1 MSGCVYYRFKSANN
15 YDSITFDGVLLSVG
29 DLKRSIIEKVGLKNC
44 DLIIANA
51 QTEEEFLDEG
61 FRIPKNS
68 SVTIKRV
75 PMVRPRTVATEPVPL
90 MSVSRYVDADPEE
103 ERNSTHKVL
112 TATASEMQTVEGKT
126 SGSSLSAEDALA
138 EEDRRIEDLIN
149 KTDMAHQK
157 EIREYSY
164 GKGGKGKGKGF
175 GRGRSTGVPHAGYIC
190 KRCHKP
196 GHFVQECPTNGDPV
210 FDISKKCHAP
220 GIPVSYI
227 APDPN
232 GRILMGDGQTGVM
245 QPSAKGFGTYPS
257 NVNTTQIPDHLKCS
271 LCSSLY
277 RDAVLIMC
285 CQKTY
290 CDGCARTKLIAEGR
304 CPSCGKENCNAD
316 SLLPNKDVRDIIKA
330 FKAGR
335 VDTAPLISGVGPSQD
350 SAKSASSIQPSL
362 LPSPESSQSAP
373 SESFR
378 EATEKVETALSVEE
392 TVKGEK
398 SGASPRPLEATTAA
412 TIFEPSSTSQD
423 AKTGPSEQQEEKSS
437 ERAQAQTA
445 KMVRKDTDA
454 ESQSLVIAQAGAV
467 KAPIKVDKGPIRCF
481 TCGGVGHFQRDC
493 PQARQVQG
501 TPAHQLPSGYGRGMG
516 NEWIPPSSWAVAD
529 TWGRAEGWAGG
540 NRWPGGNGWGGP
552 PAWEGWV
559 QRPDGTWVEELYA
572 HRAYRGQAAAYH
584 GDKGTYQWEGWV
596 QRPDGTWVEDP
607 YAHRAYRGQ
616 AAAYHG
622 DKGTYGY
629 NEYSNGF
636 DDWASHEYPSRV
648 GDWRGW
654 WGEDSAAM
662 GKGRADPAADGK
674 GKGRNKGAGKG
685 SGKSGGAVGPTP
697 LSKEQ
702 FEALQSRVAQ
712 EPQET
717 YGRSPSKSSGL
728 KGHSDRLSDLR
739 SNKRLHESKANEG
752 VSCADE
758 DRINDFSDAEEKVKS
773 SRRRGFPETE

>member
-44 DLIIANA
+44 DLVIANA
-51 QTEEEFLDEG
+51 QTGEEFLDEG

-90 MSVSRYVDADPEE
+90 MSVSRYVVADPEE
-103 ERNSTHKVL
+103 ERNSPHKIL
-112 TATASEMQTVEGKT
+112 SATASEIPTVEGKT
-126 SGSSLSAEDALA
+126 SGSSLSVEEALA

-157 EIREYSY
+157 EIREYAY

-175 GRGRSTGVPHAGYIC
+175 GRGRFTGVPHAGYIC

-210 FDISKKCHAP
+210 FDVSKKCPAP

-245 QPSAKGFGTYPS
+245 QPSATAKGFGTYSS
-257 NVNTTQIPDHLKCS
+257 NANTTQIPDHLKCS
-271 LCSSLY
+271 LCASLY

-335 VDTAPLISGVGPSQD
+335 VDTAPLTNGVGHSQD
-350 SAKSASSIQPSL
+350 SAKPAASTQPSL
-362 LPSPESSQSAP
+362 LPARESSESTP

-378 EATEKVETALSVEE
+378 EATEKVETAMSVE
-392 TVKGEK
+392 VKNGKGEK
-398 SGASPRPLEATTAA
+398 SGASPRPLGATTPA
-412 TIFEPSSTSQD
+412 TVFEPSSTTQD

-437 ERAQAQTA
+437 DSAQAQTS

-454 ESQSLVIAQAGAV
+454 GVILVSSCV
-467 KAPIKVDKGPIRCF
+467 VNMR
-481 TCGGVGHFQRDC
+481 
-493 PQARQVQG
+493 
-501 TPAHQLPSGYGRGMG
+501 LP
-516 NEWIPPSSWAVAD
+516 
-529 TWGRAEGWAGG
+529 
-540 NRWPGGNGWGGP
+540 
-552 PAWEGWV
+552 
-559 QRPDGTWVEELYA
+559 
-572 HRAYRGQAAAYH
+572 
-584 GDKGTYQWEGWV
+584 
-596 QRPDGTWVEDP
+596 
-607 YAHRAYRGQ
+607 
-616 AAAYHG
+616 
-622 DKGTYGY
+622 
-629 NEYSNGF
+629 
-636 DDWASHEYPSRV
+636 
-648 GDWRGW
+648 
-654 WGEDSAAM
+654 AAM
-662 GKGRADPAADGK
+662 VKEISEIAYSRTCPNVEAQMCCIMLAFCNTPRAHHILY
-674 GKGRNKGAGKG
+674 
-685 SGKSGGAVGPTP
+685 V
-697 LSKEQ
+697 
-702 FEALQSRVAQ
+702 
-712 EPQET
+712 
-717 YGRSPSKSSGL
+717 Y
-728 KGHSDRLSDLR
+728 DLR
-739 SNKRLHESKANEG
+739 IATLPFVYRF
-752 VSCADE
+752 
-758 DRINDFSDAEEKVKS
+758 R
-773 SRRRGFPETE
+773 TQ